1 METTKPESVA
11 YKQCSKCKETK
22 ELDHFYTSGITC
34 RDCKNTQRREKYNN
48 DDEHRKKLIQFASKG
63 SCRNRRRRSNPK
75 PLKLGFA
82 KWWKKARISPR
93 SFLAL
98 TQASKQRS
106 NVLKLNKEI

>member
-48 DDEHRKKLIQFASKG
+48 DDEHRKKLIQFASKF
-63 SCRNRRRRSNPK
+63 K
-75 PLKLGFA
+75 HDK
-82 KWWKKARISPR
+82 
-93 SFLAL
+93 
-98 TQASKQRS
+98 
-106 NVLKLNKEI
+106 VLQNHKIGEQNLLMRHIYGKTRFERQKNSLRT